1 MNAMS
6 WQAESRAC
14 SSRGVVSR
22 RFLSRPHFRRRFRA
36 VAAFRFVR
44 LIGLTAVA
52 TLAGCAALD
61 PGNWQVVGPPAS
73 YVRPAPVIVAPA
85 PAIVAPAPIIVTP
98 APAVIS
104 PAPVIVTPAPAIT
117 RPAPVIV
124 TPAPTIV
131 GPAPV
136 IVTPAPVIVGPRPPV
151 VIAPAQPRSS
161 RDAAHFL
168 RERCYLEKGGCY
180 TSEYREGYEFN
191 PHTGGWDWV
200 GQRDYHWKG
209 SRGNR

>member
-1 MNAMS
+1 M
-6 WQAESRAC
+6 
-14 SSRGVVSR
+14 
-22 RFLSRPHFRRRFRA
+22 
-36 VAAFRFVR
+36 
-44 LIGLTAVA
+44 
-52 TLAGCAALD
+52 D

-73 YVRPAPVIVAPA
+73 YVRPAPTIVAPA
-85 PAIVAPAPIIVTP
+85 PVIVTP

-104 PAPVIVTPAPAIT
+104 PAPVIVTPAPTIVP
-117 RPAPVIV
+117 PAPVVV
-124 TPAPTIV
+124 TPAPTII

-151 VIAPAQPRSS
+151 VVAPAQPRSS

-191 PHTGGWDWV
+191 PYTGGWDWV
-200 GQRDYHWKG
+200 GQRDYRWKG